1 MAPSNDKL
9 NKAIG
14 TRNCCVVGL
23 CVAWFTGFAAIG
35 GGFYCIYL
43 DNAEI
48 GLKSHFIIP
57 HAAKEM
63 IPLGMNILVTF
74 LNESMGYIHST
85 TVSLLP

>member
-1 MAPSNDKL
+1 
-9 NKAIG
+9 
-14 TRNCCVVGL
+14 
-23 CVAWFTGFAAIG
+23 
-35 GGFYCIYL
+35 L